1 MACGENEW
9 GQNGRLV
16 PRECGNY
23 SWRVMNARGQNG
35 QTQDTWRIQVSL
47 YLEER
52 SAEER
57 RPEWIEG
64 EAEEC
69 VGHLRLQK

>member
-1 MACGENEW
+1 MHG
-9 GQNGRLV
+9 GKMGKR
-16 PRECGNY
+16 RTHG
-23 SWRVMNARGQNG
+23 
-35 QTQDTWRIQVSL
+35 VSK

-57 RPEWIEG
+57 RPEWVEG

-69 VGHLRLQK
+69 VGHLRLQE